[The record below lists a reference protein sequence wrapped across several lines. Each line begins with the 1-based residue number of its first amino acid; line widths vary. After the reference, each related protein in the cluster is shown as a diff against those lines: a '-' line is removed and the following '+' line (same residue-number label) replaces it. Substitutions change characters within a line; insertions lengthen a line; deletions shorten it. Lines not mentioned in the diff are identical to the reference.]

1 MADQIPPPCVQVAI
15 TGALIAEPLIDR
27 KAGGLLGLRE
37 MRLRILRRRVLRL
50 RILRRRVLGLC
61 ELWLGVLRLRE
72 LRLGELWLGVLR
84 LRELRLGEMWL
95 SVLQLFKPWL
105 LIVRGVRKRQRCK
118 KGALQ
123 KPHGESSS
131 IYFPRLFDSRGS
143 LKRSRYPQHAA
154 CTAPSAGTRAIP
166 LQHRPSQAQP
176 PAWPGERRQPD
187 HATSNTDSSTRSG

>member
-15 TGALIAEPLIDR
+15 TGYLIAEPLIDR

-84 LRELRLGEMWL
+84 L
-95 SVLQLFKPWL
+95 FKPWL

-118 KGALQ
+118 KGAHQ

-131 IYFPRLFDSRGS
+131 I
-143 LKRSRYPQHAA
+143 
-154 CTAPSAGTRAIP
+154 
-166 LQHRPSQAQP
+166 
-176 PAWPGERRQPD
+176 
-187 HATSNTDSSTRSG
+187 

>member
-15 TGALIAEPLIDR
+15 TGYLIAEPLIDR

-37 MRLRILRRRVLRL
+37 M
-50 RILRRRVLGLC
+50 
-61 ELWLGVLRLRE
+61 
-72 LRLGELWLGVLR
+72 WLGVLR

-131 IYFPRLFDSRGS
+131 ICFPRLFDSRGS

-154 CTAPSAGTRAIP
+154 CAAPSAGPRAIP
-166 LQHRPSQAQP
+166 LQNGAS
-176 PAWPGERRQPD
+176 PA
-187 HATSNTDSSTRSG
+187 RSRHFEYG